1 MTIMTHFQIDSLIM
15 TEVQHQ
21 HRFGILQFCRDFL
34 QVVVTQILTAGREL
48 ENGMYKQM
56 THHAFTG
63 NNTFLFI
70 SRMSIV
76 VT

>member
-1 MTIMTHFQIDSLIM
+1 MTHFQIDSLIM

-48 ENGMYKQM
+48 QNVLENPS
-56 THHAFTG
+56 A
-63 NNTFLFI
+63 LLDFI
-70 SRMSIV
+70 LYG
-76 VT
+76 